1 MPTRVKQNK
10 IIKESLETIHNAV
23 EEQTVAIR
31 EIPQM
36 VRDSVEAIAQNAGHV
51 TPARIIQVLEE
62 HTATLSDIVEQTVK
76 DAVEKATRNL
86 APATRHVVQDE
97 SRRDRV
103 SGISLGR
110 FREYDG
116 RAVPSDFVLPSVD
129 LRTAWDF
136 YLRGFPSNR
145 STSSGQPTI
154 APVRPLRYITASNS
168 ASLLP
173 FKNCNGKSVRK
184 KYVDDWKP
192 VLLLMFNDTK
202 HLIINTRE
210 EDMNADFLETTYV
223 AARDKLE
230 ERYPTLFAGDN
241 RDKTRQ
247 MRTSTWCKKIKRLN
261 KERRRGI

>member
-1 MPTRVKQNK
+1 M
-10 IIKESLETIHNAV
+10 
-23 EEQTVAIR
+23 
-31 EIPQM
+31 
-36 VRDSVEAIAQNAGHV
+36 
-51 TPARIIQVLEE
+51 LEE

-97 SRRDRV
+97 SRRLRV

-168 ASLLP
+168 ASML
-173 FKNCNGKSVRK
+173 
-184 KYVDDWKP
+184 
-192 VLLLMFNDTK
+192 
-202 HLIINTRE
+202 
-210 EDMNADFLETTYV
+210 
-223 AARDKLE
+223 
-230 ERYPTLFAGDN
+230 
-241 RDKTRQ
+241 
-247 MRTSTWCKKIKRLN
+247 RLGTN
-261 KERRRGI
+261 LNRGILLFLPMITGIRPDKCVHLPGVRRSNN